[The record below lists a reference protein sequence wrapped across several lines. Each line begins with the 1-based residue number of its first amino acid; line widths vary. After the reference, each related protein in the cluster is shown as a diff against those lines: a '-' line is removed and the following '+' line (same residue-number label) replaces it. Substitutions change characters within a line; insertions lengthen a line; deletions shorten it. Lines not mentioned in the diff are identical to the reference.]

1 MGAAACYHLARRGL
15 RVVGLEQFDLCH
27 DRGSSHGRSRVF
39 RKAYFED
46 PRYVP
51 LLHEAYEAW
60 GRLEGEIG
68 QTLLN
73 FVGCLTIGRPDHP
86 CIRGVRASVAQHG
99 LAHEVLSAEEVRR
112 RHLAFEP
119 PPDHVAVYEA
129 GAGYLCPED
138 CIRAMADLARRAG
151 AELRE
156 RTVVRSWLALKP
168 VGAGGA
174 AVRVETDNGPIEAGA
189 LVMTAGAWLP
199 CIAAELDLPLTVERQ
214 VQAWFAPKEPARF
227 APGKMPVFIH
237 FLDDDSAAGGAAPDE
252 STVGKSKLTHSP
264 IGSGVGDTNMSR
276 SSDAN
281 LAGAFYGICD
291 HGHGVKIARHH
302 GGAATT
308 ADAVDRAVHPADE
321 ADIRR
326 YIRAHMPMA
335 DGPLRD
341 AKVCLY
347 TNTPDDHF
355 VIDRHPSHKNVF
367 IAGGFSGHGFKFA
380 PVVGE
385 ALADL
390 VATGRSPLPGELFA
404 IGRFDAR

>member
-1 MGAAACYHLARRGL
+1 MGAAACYHLAQRGL

-51 LLHEAYEAW
+51 LLHEAYAAW
-60 GRLEGEIG
+60 GRLERETG

-73 FVGCLTIGRPDHP
+73 FVGCLNIGRPDHP
-86 CIRGVRASVAQHG
+86 CLRGVRASVTQHG

-112 RHLAFEP
+112 RHPAFEP

-129 GAGYLCPED
+129 DAGYLCPED
-138 CIRAMADLARRAG
+138 CVRAMAVLARRAG

-156 RTVVRSWLALKP
+156 RTVVRNWRVMKSM
-168 VGAGGA
+168 GASGA
-174 AVRVETDNGPIEAGA
+174 TVRVETDNGPIEAGA
-189 LVMTAGAWLP
+189 LIITAGPWLP
-199 CIAAELDLPLTVERQ
+199 SVAVELGLPLTVERQ

-227 APGKMPVFIH
+227 APRKMPVFIH
-237 FLDDDSAAGGAAPDE
+237 FLDGDAAAGADDANMPGASA
-252 STVGKSKLTHSP
+252 V
-264 IGSGVGDTNMSR
+264 
-276 SSDAN
+276 N

-291 HGHGVKIARHH
+291 HGDGVKIARHH

-308 ADAVDRAVHPADE
+308 TDAVDRAVHLADE

-326 YIRAHMPMA
+326 YIRAHMPTA

-380 PVVGE
+380 PVVGK

-390 VATGRSPLPGELFA
+390 VTTGHSRLPGELFA
-404 IGRFDAR
+404 IGRFATR

>member
-1 MGAAACYHLARRGL
+1 MGAAACYHLAQRGL
-15 RVVGLEQFDLCH
+15 CVVGLEQFDLCH
-27 DRGSSHGRSRVF
+27 DRGSSQGRSRVF

-60 GRLEGEIG
+60 GRLERETG

-73 FVGCLTIGRPDHP
+73 FVGCLNIGRPDHP
-86 CIRGVRASVAQHG
+86 CIRGVRASVTQHG

-112 RHLAFEP
+112 RHPAFEP

-129 GAGYLCPED
+129 DAGYLCPED
-138 CIRAMADLARRAG
+138 CVRAMADLARRAG

-156 RTVVRSWLALKP
+156 RTVVRSWRALKP

-174 AVRVETDNGPIEAGA
+174 DVRVETDNGPIEAGA
-189 LVMTAGAWLP
+189 LVITAGAWLP
-199 CIAAELDLPLTVERQ
+199 TVAAELGLPLTVERQ
-214 VQAWFAPKEPARF
+214 VQAWFAPKIPTHFVPES
-227 APGKMPVFIH
+227 MPVFIH
-237 FLDDDSAAGGAAPDE
+237 FLDGDAAAGG
-252 STVGKSKLTHSP
+252 
-264 IGSGVGDTNMSR
+264 GDMHMPGANAR
-276 SSDAN
+276 N

-326 YIRAHMPMA
+326 YIRAHMPTA

-341 AKVCLY
+341 AQVCLY

-355 VIDRHPSHKNVF
+355 MIDRHPLHKNVF

-390 VATGRSPLPGELFA
+390 VTIGRSRLPGELFA
-404 IGRFDAR
+404 IGRFAAK

>member
-1 MGAAACYHLARRGL
+1 MVAMAERPFDAMVLGVGAMGAAACYHLAQRGL

-51 LLHEAYEAW
+51 LLHEAYAAW
-60 GRLEGEIG
+60 GRLEQETG

-73 FVGCLTIGRPDHP
+73 FVGCLNIGRADHP
-86 CIRGVRASVAQHG
+86 CLRGVRASVTQHG

-112 RHLAFEP
+112 RHPAFEP

-129 GAGYLCPED
+129 DAGYLCPED
-138 CIRAMADLARRAG
+138 CVRAMADRARRAG

-156 RTVVRSWLALKP
+156 RTVVRSWRALKP
-168 VGAGGA
+168 AGAGGA
-174 AVRVETDNGPIEAGA
+174 AVRVETDDGAIVAGA
-189 LVMTAGAWLP
+189 LVITAGAWLP
-199 CIAAELDLPLTVERQ
+199 SIAAELGLPLTVERQ
-214 VQAWFAPKEPARF
+214 VQAWFTPKEPARF
-227 APGKMPVFIH
+227 APGTMPVFIH
-237 FLDDDSAAGGAAPDE
+237 FLDGDVNTASASAA
-252 STVGKSKLTHSP
+252 
-264 IGSGVGDTNMSR
+264 
-276 SSDAN
+276 N
-281 LAGAFYGICD
+281 LSGAFYGIPD
-291 HGHGVKIARHH
+291 HGQGVKIARHH
-302 GGAATT
+302 GGTATT
-308 ADAVDRAVHPADE
+308 ADTVDRAAHPADE

-326 YIRAHMPMA
+326 YIRAHMPTA

-355 VIDRHPSHKNVF
+355 VIDRHPSHENVF
-367 IAGGFSGHGFKFA
+367 LAGGFSGHGFKFA

-390 VATGRSPLPGELFA
+390 VTTGHSRLPGELFA
-404 IGRFDAR
+404 MGRFAMR